1 MILSNTVVVKANKNE
16 AIAIRG
22 MTIGEV
28 RELIDGWMERETE
41 IIEDD
46 KELLNYEDHYVSTGR
61 YAKLFIDYLESQLD
75 NTSIL
80 TKAARYSADINAR
93 ERLVRRV
100 NRANVRLGEL
110 AHKED

>member
-1 MILSNTVVVKANKNE
+1 MILSNTIVVKANKNE

-22 MTIGEV
+22 KTIGEV
-28 RELIDGWMERETE
+28 RDLIDSWMKRENE
-41 IIEDD
+41 IIDDD

-75 NTSIL
+75 DTSIL

-93 ERLVRRV
+93 ERLIRRV
-100 NRANVRLGEL
+100 NRANDRLGQL
-110 AHKED
+110 ADRNE

>member
-1 MILSNTVVVKANKNE
+1 MILSNTIVVKANKNE

-22 MTIGEV
+22 MTLPEV
-28 RELIDGWMERETE
+28 KDLIDGWMERESE

-61 YAKLFIDYLESQLD
+61 YAKLFIDWLESQID
-75 NTSIL
+75 DTSIL

-100 NRANVRLGEL
+100 NRANKRLGEL
-110 AHKED
+110 ADHG